1 MTQTTD
7 MPPTG
12 PRDVY
17 WDPFD
22 PALRDEPYALWRR
35 LRDEA
40 PCYHNDRYD
49 FYVLSRYADVAAAH
63 LDVRTYISSHGTSL
77 ELMGPDPIPGGQII
91 FLDPPEHTRLRA
103 LVSRAFTPRRMAAL
117 DGRIRE
123 ICRGLLDARIG
134 AESFDYVQDFGA
146 IVPPTVISS
155 LLGVPE
161 SDQEELR
168 HVVDAVFHIEDGV
181 GMVNET
187 SLNAIGKI
195 DEYLVGQIRD
205 RRANPR
211 DDMLSALATAE
222 VADEHGE
229 VGRLSSA
236 QAADFG
242 KVLFIAG
249 TETVAR
255 LIGWAGSVL
264 ATHPDQRA
272 ELAADPSLIPGAI
285 EELLRYEAPS
295 PVQAR
300 WTTAAV
306 EMHGTTIPA
315 GSKVVLL
322 TGAAGRD
329 ERKYPDPDRFDI
341 HREFDHHV
349 SFGHGIHFCIG
360 AALARTEGRIALEET
375 LRRWPTWEVDH
386 DEAELLYTS
395 TVRGYEKLPIHLP
408 AMA

>member
-1 MTQTTD
+1 M
-7 MPPTG
+7 G
-12 PRDVY
+12 SELY

-22 PALRDEPYALWRR
+22 PALRDDPYSLWRR

-40 PCYHNDRYD
+40 PCYHNDRLG

-63 LDVRTYISSHGTSL
+63 LDVKTYISSHGTTL

-91 FLDPPEHTRLRA
+91 FLDPPEHTRLRT

-123 ICRGLLDARIG
+123 ICGRLLDERSDA
-134 AESFDYVQDFGA
+134 ASFDYVQDFGA

-168 HVVDAVFHIEDGV
+168 HVIDAVFHIEEGV
-181 GMVNET
+181 GMINET
-187 SLNAIGKI
+187 SLNAIARI
-195 DEYLVGQIRD
+195 DEYLLAQIQD
-205 RRANPR
+205 RRVHPR
-211 DDMLSALATAE
+211 DDMLTALATAE
-222 VADEHGE
+222 VPDDDGE
-229 VGRLSSA
+229 VARLRPS

-264 ATHPDQRA
+264 AGHPDQRA
-272 ELAADPSLIPGAI
+272 ELAADPSLIPNTI

-300 WTTAAV
+300 WTTTAV
-306 EMHGTTIPA
+306 EAHGTTVPE

-375 LRRWPTWEVDH
+375 LRRWPTWEVDD
-386 DEAELLYTS
+386 DEAVLLYTS
-395 TVRGYEKLPIHLP
+395 TVRGYEKLPIHVP
-408 AMA
+408 APSRPAS

>member
-1 MTQTTD
+1 
-7 MPPTG
+7 
-12 PRDVY
+12 
-17 WDPFD
+17 
-22 PALRDEPYALWRR
+22 
-35 LRDEA
+35 
-40 PCYHNDRYD
+40 
-49 FYVLSRYADVAAAH
+49 
-63 LDVRTYISSHGTSL
+63 
-77 ELMGPDPIPGGQII
+77 
-91 FLDPPEHTRLRA
+91 
-103 LVSRAFTPRRMAAL
+103 MAAL

-123 ICRGLLDARIG
+123 ICSELLDAQAG
-134 AESFDYVQDFGA
+134 VESFDYVQDFGA

-155 LLGVPE
+155 MLGVPE
-161 SDQEELR
+161 SDQEEMR
-168 HVVDAVFHIEDGV
+168 HVVDAVFHIEEGV
-181 GMVNET
+181 GMINET

-195 DEYLVGQIRD
+195 DEYLLDQVND
-205 RRANPR
+205 RRKRPR
-211 DDMLSALATAE
+211 DDMLTALATAE
-222 VADEHGE
+222 VADERGE
-229 VGRLSSA
+229 VGRLA
-236 QAADFG
+236 PHQAADFG

-264 ATHPDQRA
+264 AAHPDQRA
-272 ELAADPSLIPGAI
+272 ELAADPSLIPGAV

-300 WTTAAV
+300 WTTADV
-306 EMHGTTIPA
+306 ELHDTTIPA

-341 HREFDHHV
+341 RRTFDHHV

-375 LRRWPTWEVDH
+375 LRRWPTWDVDLH
-386 DEAELLYTS
+386 EAELLYTS

-408 AMA
+408 VAS

>member
-1 MTQTTD
+1 MTQATET
-7 MPPTG
+7 PAAE
-12 PRDVY
+12 PRDAY

-22 PALRDEPYALWRR
+22 PALRDDPHALWRR

-40 PCYHNDRYD
+40 PCYHNEKYD

-63 LDVRTYISSHGTSL
+63 LDVTTYISSHGTTL

-103 LVSRAFTPRRMAAL
+103 IVSRAFTPRRMAAL
-117 DGRIRE
+117 DGQIRE
-123 ICRGLLDARIG
+123 ICRGLLDARSG
-134 AESFDYVQDFGA
+134 VESFDYVQDFGA

-168 HVVDAVFHIEDGV
+168 HVIDAVFHIEEGV
-181 GMVNET
+181 GMINET
-187 SLNAIGKI
+187 SLNAIGAI
-195 DEYLVGQIRD
+195 DEYLRAQIDD
-205 RRANPR
+205 RRENPR
-211 DDMLSALATAE
+211 DDMLTALATAE
-222 VADEHGE
+222 VADDAGE
-229 VGRLSSA
+229 VGRLSTM

-264 ATHPDQRA
+264 AGHPDQRA
-272 ELAADPSLIPGAI
+272 ELAADPALIPGAI

-300 WTTAAV
+300 WTTADV
-306 EMHGTTIPA
+306 DVHGTTIPA

-329 ERKYPDPDRFDI
+329 DRKYPDADRFDI
-341 HREFDHHV
+341 HRAFDHHV
-349 SFGHGIHFCIG
+349 AFGHGIHFCIG

-375 LRRWPTWEVDH
+375 LTRWPTWEVDH
-386 DEAELLYTS
+386 DEAVLLYTS

-408 AMA
+408 PS